1 MTSHA
6 TDLRNVAIIAHVD
19 HGKTTLVDQLLYQ
32 SGMFRDEQLD
42 KLAGGQH
49 NLIMD
54 SNDLERERGI
64 TILSKNCA
72 VVYHPEGVT
81 TGGVDGQG
89 GVRINVIDTP
99 GHADFGGEVERVL
112 RMADGCLLVVD
123 AFEGPMPQTRFVLG
137 KAIEAGLEPVV
148 VINKCDRPDAE
159 PDRVINEVFD
169 LLVDLGADDHALD
182 FPVVF
187 ASAKNGWSVKRFEDA
202 PADHQGD
209 MRAVFE
215 AILEHV
221 PPATGDPDGPLQMLV
236 TSLDYSEYVG
246 RIGIGRVFG
255 GTVRTGQQI
264 AVVDREGN
272 IRNAKVGQVR
282 CFEGLGRK
290 DVASVSAGDLCALVG
305 VEDIDIGDTIC
316 DKDNPA
322 KLPPVAID
330 EPTLTMVFRVNDSPF
345 SGQEGKYVTSRQIR
359 DRLEKEAEHNVALR
373 VTPRE
378 GGDEFT
384 VMGRGMLHLGVL
396 LETMRREGY
405 ELSVGKPEVVVKE
418 VEGHKHEPLERL
430 VVDAPAEHVGAVMEL
445 VGGRKGETVHM
456 DQRGEM
462 THMIFEIPARGLIGL
477 RSRMLTATQG
487 EAIMHHAFERFVP
500 WMGEVPHRQQGV
512 LISLETGQV
521 TAYSADQMGDR
532 GVLFVEPGDKVYA
545 GQVVGEHNRE
555 NDLTVNVT
563 RQKQLT
569 NFREATKEAFT
580 KLKSARRLS
589 LEQSLEYIEDDELV
603 EVTPG
608 SVRVRKRMLSESERK
623 KAARSAKD
631 KAATG

>member
-1 MTSHA
+1 MTATA

-32 SGMFRDEQLD
+32 SGMFRSEQLD

-49 NLIMD
+49 GLIMD

-72 VVYHPEGVT
+72 VVYHPEGRT
-81 TGGVDGQG
+81 TGGVDGEG
-89 GVRINVIDTP
+89 GVRINIIDTP

-112 RMADGCLLVVD
+112 RMADGCLLLVD

-148 VINKCDRPDAE
+148 VVNKCDRPDAE

-169 LLVDLGADDHALD
+169 LLIDLGADDHALD
-182 FPVVF
+182 FPVVY
-187 ASAKNGWSVKRFEDA
+187 ASAKNGWAVRDLDA
-202 PADHQGD
+202 APPDGRGD
-209 MRAVFE
+209 MRAAFE
-215 AILEHV
+215 AIMEHV
-221 PPATGDPDGPLQMLV
+221 PPATGDADGPLQMLV

-246 RIGIGRVFG
+246 RIGIGRVFS
-255 GTVRTGQQI
+255 GTVRSRQAV
-264 AVVDREGN
+264 AVVDREGQV
-272 IRNAKVGQVR
+272 RNAKVVQVR
-282 CFEGLGRK
+282 AFEGLGRR
-290 DVASVSAGDLCALVG
+290 DAASAGAGDLCALVG

-316 DKDNPA
+316 DKDNPER
-322 KLPPVAID
+322 LPPVTID

-345 SGQEGKYVTSRQIR
+345 AGQDGKYVTSRQVR
-359 DRLEKEAEHNVALR
+359 DRLEREAEHNVALR
-373 VTPRE
+373 VEPRE

-405 ELSVGKPEVVVKE
+405 ELAVGKPEVVVKD
-418 VEGHKHEPLERL
+418 VAGRKHEPLERL

-445 VGGRKGETVHM
+445 VGGRRGEAVHM
-456 DQRGEM
+456 DQRGDSS
-462 THMIFEIPARGLIGL
+462 HMIFEIPARGLIGL

-500 WMGEVPHRQQGV
+500 WMGDVPRRQQGV
-512 LISLETGQV
+512 LVSLETGQV
-521 TAYSADQMGDR
+521 TAYSADQLSDR
-532 GVLFVEPGDKVYA
+532 GVLFVEPGEKVYA
-545 GQVVGEHNRE
+545 GQVIGEHNRE

-569 NFREATKEAFT
+569 NFREATKESFT
-580 KLKSARRLS
+580 KLKAARQQS
-589 LEQSLEYIEDDELV
+589 LEQCLEYIEDDELV
-603 EVTPG
+603 EVTPN
-608 SVRVRKRMLSESERK
+608 SVRMRKRLLSESDRK
-623 KAARSAKD
+623 KAARVAKGE
-631 KAATG
+631 AGV